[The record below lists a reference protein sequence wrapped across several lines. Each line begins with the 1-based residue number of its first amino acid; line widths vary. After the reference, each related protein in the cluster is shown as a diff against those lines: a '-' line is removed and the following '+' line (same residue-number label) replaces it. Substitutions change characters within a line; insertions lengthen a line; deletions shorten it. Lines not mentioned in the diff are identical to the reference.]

1 MGKRIRVKSKD
12 RSGMLSVF
20 NSKGYIRKKRG
31 QPTLNPDIKV
41 GIIARIKMYKRLTPY
56 KAWLQITKLKNF
68 PYILEMHFK
77 NRKGSADWWI
87 KRFENLKAKPVLEKI
102 STEITYDL
110 FSQRIKNN
118 NPLPSRLI

>member
-12 RSGMLSVF
+12 RSGMLYLF

-87 KRFENLKAKPVLEKI
+87 KRFEKPESETGIRENFYRNHLR
-102 STEITYDL
+102 S
-110 FSQRIKNN
+110 FFPKNKK
-118 NPLPSRLI
+118 